1 MRPEPRLPRR
11 AQGFALVAAIFVMV
25 IIALV
30 VTAMARL
37 SITQH
42 GTVSL
47 SIQQA
52 RAYQAARA
60 GLEWGISRAV
70 NESEFPSSVCPSDN
84 SDPLESSTPQGL
96 LNLAGSNLGEF
107 TLKVTWCSASYTDN
121 AGLPVQILRFV
132 ATAQNGSPGSRSDY
146 AYRRLTSTI
155 EK

>member
-70 NESEFPSSVCPSDN
+70 GGECQAGPVAVDLRN
-84 SDPLESSTPQGL
+84 S
-96 LNLAGSNLGEF
+96 NLAEF
-107 TLKVTWCSASYTDN
+107 TNVQVTCVPMLYDEN
-121 AGLPVQILRFV
+121 GVDVNIYQLIV
-132 ATAQNGSPGSRSDY
+132 TAQNGSPGSRSDY
-146 AYRRLTSTI
+146 AYRRLTATI
-155 EK
+155 EQ

>member
-1 MRPEPRLPRR
+1 MRPEPHFPSR

-60 GLEWGISRAV
+60 GLEWGISQSVISADCTAG
-70 NESEFPSSVCPSDN
+70 NPSLHD
-84 SDPLESSTPQGL
+84 
-96 LNLAGSNLGEF
+96 SNLGEF
-107 TLKVTWCSASYTDN
+107 NLVVTCNRTDYTDN
-121 AGLPVQILRFV
+121 AGLPVHILRFV
-132 ATAQNGSPGSRSDY
+132 ATAENGSPGSRPDY
-146 AYRRLTSTI
+146 AYRQLTATI
-155 EK
+155 EI

>member
-60 GLEWGISRAV
+60 GLEWGISRALNNDV
-70 NESEFPSSVCPSDN
+70 DNAGDCPSGN
-84 SDPLESSTPQGL
+84 TPAGRPNL
-96 LNLAGSNLGEF
+96 LGSNLGEF
-107 TLKVTWCSASYTDN
+107 TLEVTWCSASYTDN
-121 AGLPVQILRFV
+121 AGSPVQILRFY
-132 ATAQNGSPGSRSDY
+132 ATAQNGSLGSRPDY
-146 AYRRLTSTI
+146 AYRQLTATI